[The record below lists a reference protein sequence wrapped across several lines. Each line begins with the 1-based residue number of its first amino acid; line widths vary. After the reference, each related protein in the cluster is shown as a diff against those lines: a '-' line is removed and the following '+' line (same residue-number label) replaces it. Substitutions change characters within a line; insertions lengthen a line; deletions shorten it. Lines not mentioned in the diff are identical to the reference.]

1 MKYRLLRGVVLG
13 MACAMPLA
21 QAKQYQKAPAE
32 LETWPLPWARGV
44 SLDYD
49 RSSES
54 VLEVKGTGNRIQT
67 EGVLRIKVER
77 AGADGFVQSW
87 VSLGSRTRYLKVSDP
102 SQLLLQ
108 DMAASLAAM
117 PLQVRLSAEG
127 HYSGIANL
135 DEVQSRFSAMVKP
148 RFDKLLESGRQ
159 PISAGIRSGLKNVF
173 SAYSAGPVLEMQL
186 SVLPS
191 AYNFMG
197 EGGIG
202 LDYEYKYE
210 DLGASPLG
218 GEPFPMTGRFTL
230 RKDELHEGW
239 LLMEW
244 STGVD
249 REKGGPLLAELARK
263 LLGEAF
269 IADGG
274 KQMQDQ
280 IAQMADSIDV
290 GTSSRFRLDPST
302 GIVQWMQLVQ
312 RKRIGDRN
320 DVHTTT
326 LALRSE
332 KYIGARTDPIDE
344 PASVLIQAC
353 SDTRASGDAV
363 IAACSALLQIES
375 EDDSLAV
382 IGHFHRGRG
391 HDKKMEYDSAILD
404 FGEAIKLDPSH
415 AMSFLYRGAVHG
427 KRNELDAAVADL
439 DQAIA
444 LSPDNGPMYL
454 ERGFAREARK
464 EYPLALRDY
473 GRAVDLLPREASAW
487 GARCWLRAISG
498 AELQSAL
505 ADCDQAI
512 ALDATPA
519 NANAFNSR
527 GFVNFM
533 MGRCTQSI
541 RDYDSAIA
549 GDPRVASSYYMRGL
563 AKARS
568 GDPSAE
574 ADKAAGIKL
583 EPEVAKRYAT
593 YGVANETKAE
603 IPQ

>member
-21 QAKQYQKAPAE
+21 HAKQHQKAPTE
-32 LETWPLPWARGV
+32 LQTWPLPWAKGV

-49 RSSES
+49 RTSES
-54 VLEVKGTGNRIQT
+54 VLEVNGTGNRIQT
-67 EGVLRIKVER
+67 EGVLRIEVER

-87 VSLGSRTRYLKVSDP
+87 VSLGSDTRYLKVSDP

-108 DMAASLAAM
+108 DMVASLATM
-117 PLQVRLSAEG
+117 PLQVRLSADG
-127 HYSGIANL
+127 YYSGIANL

-148 RFDKLLESGRQ
+148 RFDRLLESGGQ

-186 SVLPS
+186 SALPS

-202 LDYEYKYE
+202 LNYEYEYE

-249 REKGGPLLAELARK
+249 RDKGGALLAELARK

-274 KQMQDQ
+274 KHVQDQ
-280 IAQMADSIDV
+280 IAQMAGSIDV

-302 GIVQWMQLVQ
+302 GIVQWMQLIQ

-326 LALRSE
+326 LALRRE
-332 KYIGARTDPIDE
+332 KYKASRTDPIDE

-353 SDTRASGDAV
+353 SDMRAPADAV
-363 IAACSALLQIES
+363 IAACSALLGIES
-375 EDDSLAV
+375 EDHSLAV
-382 IGHFHRGRG
+382 IGHFNRGRG
-391 HDKKMEYDSAILD
+391 YDGKMEYGKAIQD
-404 FGEAIKLDPSH
+404 FGEAIRLDPSH

-427 KRNELDAAVADL
+427 KRKELDAAVADL
-439 DQAIA
+439 DRAIA
-444 LSPDNGPMYL
+444 LRPDDGRMYL
-454 ERGFAREARK
+454 ERGLAREVRK
-464 EYPLALRDY
+464 EYPFALRDY
-473 GRAVDLLPREASAW
+473 DRAVDLLPREAIAW
-487 GARCWLRAISG
+487 GARCWLRAVSG

-505 ADCDQAI
+505 ADCNQAI
-512 ALDATPA
+512 ALDATQA
-519 NANAFNSR
+519 NANTFNSR

-533 MGRCTQSI
+533 MGRYAQSI

-549 GDPRVASSYYMRGL
+549 GDPKVASSYYMRGL

-574 ADKAAGIKL
+574 ADKAARIEL
-583 EPEVAKRYAT
+583 DPEVGKRYAT
-593 YGVANETKAE
+593 YGVASEAKPE
-603 IPQ
+603 IPR